1 MSGLQSIAVKGVA
14 VLGAGKGLG
23 RVISFANTI
32 ILARILSPDD
42 YGLMAMAMVVCGFI
56 AFFNEIGLGS
66 AIIQR
71 KDITNQQLNGAFSIS
86 IIASLLLYAF
96 TYFLAPR
103 VGDFYNNPQIAS
115 MLIVLA
121 ISFVIGAFS
130 TVSNALISKNMQFKA
145 LAGVEFITI
154 LLQAI
159 LTLVLAIL
167 DYKAWALV
175 YGFIIAQ
182 LIRAILVFVLAKW
195 RPTKFGEFKEA
206 ISLIKFGLTVTYS
219 RLTWYAYSNAATFII
234 GKFSGEKQLG
244 IYSMAA
250 TLAGL
255 PTEHLTSLIR
265 QVASPIFAKLQEDLQ
280 ELNTLLCGFTGG
292 LAMITFPVL
301 AGMAVT
307 APELIPILLG
317 EQWLA
322 VVFPMQALAVMGLLN
337 SISPLLTQ
345 ALTST
350 GKVKITAKYTT
361 LCSIVVPL
369 TVFVGVI
376 WDGINGV
383 AVVLPI
389 VYGLLLI
396 VLLMLCK
403 KHIQLSLSRYFSVLI
418 TPISGSIVMT
428 LSVFVSN
435 QLLTQ
440 YFNLI
445 ILFIVEVC
453 IGVIVYLWWLIYIRQ
468 DGLGQ
473 LKNMLLE
480 VGIGQ
485 EKLARWPFTK
495 LGDKSL

>member
-1 MSGLQSIAVKGVA
+1 MSDLQSKAVKGIA

-71 KDITNQQLNGAFSIS
+71 KDITAKQLNGAFSIS
-86 IIASLLLYAF
+86 IVASILLYGL
-96 TYFLAPR
+96 TYLLAPN
-103 VGDFYNNPQIAS
+103 VGKFYNNPQITN
-115 MLIVLA
+115 MLIILA

-145 LAGVEFITI
+145 LAGIEFITI

-159 LTLVLAIL
+159 VTLVLAMMG
-167 DYKAWALV
+167 YKAWALV
-175 YGFIIAQ
+175 YGFILAQ

-206 ISLIKFGLTVTYS
+206 ISLIRFGLTVTYS
-219 RLTWYAYSNAATFII
+219 RLTWYAYTNAATFII

-244 IYSMAA
+244 IYSMAI

-265 QVASPIFAKLQEDLQ
+265 QVASPVFAKLQDELE
-280 ELNTLLCGFTGG
+280 ELNMLLCGFTGG

-322 VVFPMQALAVMGLLN
+322 VVFPMQALAVMGLLT

-350 GKVKITAKYTT
+350 GNVNITAKYTT

-369 TVFVGVI
+369 AVFFGVL

-383 AVVLPI
+383 ALILPA
-389 VYGLLLI
+389 VYGVLLI
-396 VLLMLCK
+396 VLLMLCRAY
-403 KHIQLSLSRYFSVLI
+403 IQLNLLRYFSVLI

-428 LSVFVSN
+428 LSVFSCN
-435 QLLTQ
+435 QLLAKQ
-440 YFNLI
+440 FNIL
-445 ILFIVEVC
+445 ILFMVEVTVG
-453 IGVIVYLWWLIYIRQ
+453 ILVYLWWLIYIRQ
-468 DGLGQ
+468 DGLEQ
-473 LKNMLLE
+473 LKGILLK

-495 LGDKSL
+495 IVDKSL